1 METKTQ
7 CLEWLFVSLPNTF
20 RETDMDTDTDT
31 DIDDI
36 DIF

>member
-1 METKTQ
+1 MERNTQ

-20 RETDMDTDTDT
+20 RDTDLETDIDTDR
-31 DIDDI
+31 DDI